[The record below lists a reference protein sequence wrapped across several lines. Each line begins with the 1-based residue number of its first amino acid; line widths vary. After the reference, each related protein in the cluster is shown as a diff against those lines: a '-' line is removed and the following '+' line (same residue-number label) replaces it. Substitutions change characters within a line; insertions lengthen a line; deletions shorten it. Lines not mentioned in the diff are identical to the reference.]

1 VRIKLINIEKYFV
14 YYFLEFFFVLS
25 YEYKKKKATKVSI
38 IADNSKNVLGVHIPF
53 NSNRYDVKLV
63 TSIINNIKLKFNN
76 AQKINL
82 IGDKGYISQEKYKN
96 NNQEV
101 KIITPHR
108 KYKKKVKINVKYKR
122 KIQNM
127 NINY

>member
-1 VRIKLINIEKYFV
+1 MRIKLINIEKYFV